1 MILQLEDFNFSSDLS
16 PVIEVFLLIFL
27 LCLQVYFLKKKHVI
41 VLVIIVLLFSLIIGV
56 VSIANYSLP
65 FTPWIQLFFILFQV
79 AIVLNK
85 MF

>member
-1 MILQLEDFNFSSDLS
+1 MIFQLEDFNFSSDLT

-27 LCLQVYFLKKKHVI
+27 LCLQVYFLKKKNVFI
-41 VLVIIVLLFSLIIGV
+41 LVVVVLLFSLIIGV
-56 VSIANYSLP
+56 ISIVNYSLP

-85 MF
+85 AF